1 MGNKKKNHPL
11 QREIIQE
18 HHGAHTGVRV
28 NPTPGSPCIQE
39 TQNINYVLSLQFT
52 TCDFGFSLLAKERKK
67 ERKRGEELKDK
78 IYGMISIPR
87 HHPRVDDIIR
97 EWMPTS

>member
-1 MGNKKKNHPL
+1 MGKQKKKHPL

-18 HHGAHTGVRV
+18 HHGAQTGVRV

-52 TCDFGFSLLAKERKK
+52 TCDFGFSLLMKERKK
-67 ERKRGEELKDK
+67 EREREGRRIEGQNIWDDK
-78 IYGMISIPR
+78 HSS
-87 HHPRVDDIIR
+87 
-97 EWMPTS
+97 TSSESG